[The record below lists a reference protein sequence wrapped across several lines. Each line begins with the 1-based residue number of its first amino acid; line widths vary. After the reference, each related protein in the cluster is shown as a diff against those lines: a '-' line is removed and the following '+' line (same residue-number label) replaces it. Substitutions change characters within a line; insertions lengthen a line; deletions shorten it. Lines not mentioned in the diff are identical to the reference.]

1 MRQKQK
7 AVALSAFNGVVA
19 LLAGAWLPTAGAQD
33 KGKAEPE
40 PACTISPVQA
50 ITAAT
55 QKAPGRALNANFE
68 LDAGKWVYSV
78 LVVSAKTLP
87 TSHTSSNCRA
97 LT

>member
-7 AVALSAFNGVVA
+7 AVALSAFIGVVT
-19 LLAGAWLPTAGAQD
+19 LLAGARLLTARAQE
-33 KGKAEPE
+33 KGKAEPQ
-40 PACTISPVQA
+40 PACKIFAVQA

-78 LVVSAKTLP
+78 LVVSAKTPP